1 MSLNALE
8 TAALVLLG
16 LALLLALTRF
26 LLGPTAPDR
35 VVASDTLSVIT
46 TIGITGLALMLGNP
60 LYLDVALVY
69 GVLAFVAIVAI
80 ARAIEGGR
88 SRDSQT
94 GGGR

>member
-1 MSLNALE
+1 MNLNELE
-8 TAALVLLG
+8 IAALVLLG
-16 LALLLALTRF
+16 LALLLALTRL

-46 TIGITGLALMLGNP
+46 TIGIVGLALVLGNP

-80 ARAIEGGR
+80 ARAIEGNR
-88 SRDSQT
+88 SRDSHT